1 MFAVGDKNVALTF
14 IQTELRQDKAA
25 LHFPQIT
32 GLGRLS
38 KIEASE
44 RKGII
49 KGMTKQW
56 HKCLCLCVSTDLG

>member
-32 GLGRLS
+32 GVRRLS
-38 KIEASE
+38 KIEAGE
-44 RKGII
+44 RKGKI
-49 KGMTKQW
+49 KRYDKTMTRVFMFV
-56 HKCLCLCVSTDLG
+56 CVH